1 MIFACACRKGA
12 FRMPKERNSSNFTRR
27 EFLAVTATSLIAAS
41 TGNLHSA
48 EKPWYAAMR
57 RCGQINFNE
66 RDPLTMDA
74 NAWMD
79 YWASLK
85 VNAVL
90 LNGGGIVAFYPTEI
104 PYHHRSQ
111 FLGARDLFGDMVSAA
126 KKRGLRVVARMDCN
140 WAYEEAFKARP
151 EWFERN
157 RDGSPKNH
165 TESPWLYK
173 TCMFSTYFTEQMP
186 AIYRE
191 INRRYTVDG
200 FFTNGWPSTGSL
212 ELCYCESCQKLYR
225 EKVGGIPPAE
235 TDATNALYRKYYEA
249 HMNRSEERRVG
260 KECRS

>member
-1 MIFACACRKGA
+1 MARG
-12 FRMPKERNSSNFTRR
+12 NSSSNFTRR

-41 TGNLHSA
+41 ASKLPGE
-48 EKPWYAAMR
+48 EKPWYAEMR

-126 KKRGLRVVARMDCN
+126 KKRNLRVVARMD
-140 WAYEEAFKARP
+140 
-151 EWFERN
+151 
-157 RDGSPKNH
+157 
-165 TESPWLYK
+165 L
-173 TCMFSTYFTEQMP
+173 Q
-186 AIYRE
+186 
-191 INRRYTVDG
+191 
-200 FFTNGWPSTGSL
+200 L
-212 ELCYCESCQKLYR
+212 
-225 EKVGGIPPAE
+225 GI
-235 TDATNALYRKYYEA
+235 
-249 HMNRSEERRVG
+249 
-260 KECRS
+260 